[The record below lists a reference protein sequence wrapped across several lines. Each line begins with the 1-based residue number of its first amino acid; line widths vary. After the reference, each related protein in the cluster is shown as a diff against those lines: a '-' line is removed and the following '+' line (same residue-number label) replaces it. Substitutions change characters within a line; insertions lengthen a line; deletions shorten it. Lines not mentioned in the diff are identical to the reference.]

1 MIRRIRRAEGGPELR
16 ANRWRRI
23 GLRED
28 GTVTLFAVVVLSSLL
43 LFFGTFIDYARIMST
58 GLMAEDAARTGV
70 RSALSAYD
78 SWLYERYGLF
88 GRGGTDG
95 EAIFKEIVEG
105 NIGEEG
111 TRSAFGIVRM
121 EVEDATLHTSAV
133 LGDHDVFARQV
144 LEEMKYKAP
153 VDMTL
158 EVVAKLVPLAGSLKQ
173 SGQAIDTLSELR
185 RLYEKREALLE
196 DTLLLQEQ
204 GAEFVIADESLPLVP
219 AGTEALSTGGN
230 SGTASSLLERFG
242 EYAGQLS
249 LDAGEEE
256 PEYGEE
262 TSAYEEE
269 VFSLSQQ
276 LRSASAKLER
286 KHAEKLSEAKRKL
299 EQAEAVNAEMRR
311 VASRSEA
318 SSGYDGVQGK
328 KVPGMGDDPVSV
340 PAGSE
345 MEEIRR
351 SGEQLL
357 RSGAWWTAYR
367 NELNEQGVSG
377 TAIVSEIGQLL
388 SRLSQAMAA
397 PQAPAAVQPLTLGV
411 AEFQLAVQ
419 HYETQYI
426 GQTSLISKRRTEL
439 ANADIK
445 KQLKEQEAKTA
456 TAWQDAG
463 RLLNGLAGMRDLPQ
477 HRELFRS
484 VEQRYEDNILF
495 NQKNGDSEREP
506 GTWKQSKDA
515 DEGARQASEQMEGM
529 FAGMSDML
537 EGSRDMFY
545 YGEYAAGRFSHF
557 APQQLLDLIEHGD
570 VEGLAEAASFHNQ
583 EMEYWLYGFH
593 DPMANLLAAYG
604 ELFGA
609 RLAIRTMEGLIA
621 SRSLGHPLLIL
632 SAAILYGV
640 EKTAEDMLQFARKG
654 TAPLSKYARVE
665 LSYLDYLRLFALLHG
680 GREDDRLARLI
691 AVIEQ
696 NSDLVLSQVPAG
708 VTGEA
713 TVSVKLWFL
722 PGATKAVGKLGLLKG
737 RVKNGRYTTAEL
749 AGWSY

>member
-1 MIRRIRRAEGGPELR
+1 MRATG
-16 ANRWRRI
+16 WRRL

-28 GTVTLFAVVVLSSLL
+28 GTVTMFAVVVLSALL
-43 LFFGTFIDYARIMST
+43 LFFGTLIDYARIMCT

-88 GRGGTDG
+88 GRGGTNG
-95 EAIFKEIVEG
+95 EVIFKDIVEG
-105 NIGEEG
+105 NVGSEG
-111 TRSAFGIVRM
+111 TGNGFGIVRM
-121 EVEDATLHTSAV
+121 YVEDASLHTSAV
-133 LGDHDVFARQV
+133 LGDHGVFGRQV
-144 LEEMKYKAP
+144 LEDMKYKAP

-196 DTLLLQEQ
+196 DSLLLQEQ
-204 GAEFVIADESLPLVP
+204 AAQFVLVNESLTLVP
-219 AGTEALSTGGN
+219 AGAEALSAGEN

-242 EYAGQLS
+242 SYAEQLG
-249 LDAGEEE
+249 LDAGAEV
-256 PEYGEE
+256 PAYGEE

-269 VFSLSQQ
+269 VFSLSQE
-276 LRSASAKLER
+276 LRSASAKLEG
-286 KHAEKLSEAKRKL
+286 KHAEKLSEAMRKL
-299 EQAEAVNAEMRR
+299 EQAEAVNEEMKQVARR
-311 VASRSEA
+311 NEA

-328 KVPGMGDDPVSV
+328 KVTGTDNDPASA
-340 PAGSE
+340 PSGSDI
-345 MEEIRR
+345 EEIRM

-357 RSGAWWTAYR
+357 RTDVWWTAYR
-367 NELNEQGVSG
+367 NELNNQSVKG
-377 TAIVSEIGQLL
+377 TAIVSEIKQLL

-397 PQAPAAVQPLTLGV
+397 PQAPSAMQSLTTGV
-411 AEFQLAVQ
+411 TEIQLAVQ
-419 HYETQYI
+419 HYESQYI
-426 GQTSLISKRRTEL
+426 GRASLLSKRRAEL
-439 ANADIK
+439 ENVDFK
-445 KQLKEQEAKTA
+445 KQLREQEARTA

-463 RLLNGLAGMRDLPQ
+463 RLLNGLAGMRDLPE
-477 HRELFRS
+477 HRELFQS
-484 VEQRYEDNILF
+484 VEHRYEENILF
-495 NQKNGDSEREP
+495 NQKNRDSERDT
-506 GTWKQSKDA
+506 GAWKQAKDA

-537 EGSRDMFY
+537 EGSRNMFY

-557 APQQLLDLIEHGD
+557 APQQLLDLLQHGD
-570 VEGLAEAASFHNQ
+570 LEGVAEAASFHNQ

-593 DPMANLLAAYG
+593 DPMGNLLAAYG

-640 EKTAEDMLQFARKG
+640 EKAAEDMLEFARKG
-654 TAPLSKYARVE
+654 TAPLSKYAKVE

-680 GREDDRLARLI
+680 GHEDGRLARMI

-696 NSDLVLSQVPAG
+696 NSDLVLSQVPTG
-708 VTGEA
+708 VTGET
-713 TVSVKLWFL
+713 TVSIKLWFL
-722 PGATKAVGKLGLLKG
+722 PGATKVIGKLGLLKG
-737 RVKNGRYTTAEL
+737 RVTNGRYRSAEM